1 MAKPGFYSQCS
12 FCFYEGFSHE
22 SQADADRATRNHQQ
36 RCEDNPDNQPY
47 AWRDG
52 PSTVQTGGK
61 GCAPVGLLLLSV
73 PTGVIYMV
81 YQLLG

>member
-1 MAKPGFYSQCS
+1 MAKPSFYSQCS

-22 SQADADRATRNHQQ
+22 SQADADRAVRNHQQ

-47 AWRDG
+47 DWRN
-52 PSTVQTGGK
+52 QQ
-61 GCAPVGLLLLSV
+61 SV
-73 PTGVIYMV
+73 PTGKGGCPLTGALLLISLSGVMYGL